1 MKRDIGRVEKMI
13 MCGCAISCPELI
25 IHPATI
31 RSGLFWRI
39 VVRMDSS
46 TQQLRVILSFM
57 ASGKDVW
64 KDFLDLVG
72 PFIYHI
78 LKEDYCFYKEYDEHT
93 RQEIL
98 HDIYLRAARYA
109 SRAARGSTIDSYK
122 GYLRKIIRS
131 VMCNKRRV
139 LARCNRTIY
148 CHEVASRD
156 AVARNPVSNPSN
168 WIEEQLMLRSVR
180 KAVAQAIVT
189 ATKGAREPDKAAR
202 ILERRLLSGDG
213 YPDIATDYGMEIDAV
228 RHIVHYYNDGV
239 MSEARSM
246 LGVNSEGGW
255 TQ

>member
-1 MKRDIGRVEKMI
+1 MHS
-13 MCGCAISCPELI
+13 CAIFCPELI

-31 RSGLFWRI
+31 RSGCRWGI
-39 VVRMDSS
+39 VVGMDLS
-46 TQQLRVILSFM
+46 TQQLRVILLSM
-57 ASGKDVW
+57 ARGKDVW
-64 KDFLDLVG
+64 QDFLDLVG

-109 SRAARGSTIDSYK
+109 GRAARNSTIETYK

-139 LARCNRTIY
+139 LARCHRTIY
-148 CHEVASRD
+148 SDEVASPD
-156 AVARNPVSNPSN
+156 AARGNLGLNPSN
-168 WIEEQLMLRSVR
+168 WIEEQLMLQSVR
-180 KAVAQAIVT
+180 KAVSQAIT
-189 ATKGAREPDKAAR
+189 NAAKGAREPDKTAR
-202 ILERRLLSGDG
+202 ILERRLLTGDG

-246 LGVNSEGGW
+246 LGVKGEGGW
-255 TQ
+255 KQ